1 MTNFIFLC
9 GAVIVAVPVF
19 VLMMRMVKFG
29 WKRLDDFTTEN
40 FKFSVDEG
48 AMRVTRFFS
57 LASQSVTVRLIS
69 SAELWFPL
77 TRWKKEAEVPE
88 GEWSSDF
95 KYYDL
100 GDLAPKL
107 WQRFIALLTLDK
119 SSVSFWRRREALRQ
133 DILSRTEVGEVSVR
147 TRHGQWMDGNYYD
160 PETLAVYGHP
170 DYQDCHPAA
179 SENVTT

>member
-1 MTNFIFLC
+1 MLDVVFLC
-9 GAVIVAVPVF
+9 GAAIVAVPVF
-19 VLMMRMVKFG
+19 VLVMRMVKFG

-40 FKFSVDEG
+40 LKFSVDEG
-48 AMRVTRFFS
+48 AMRVTRPFS
-57 LASQSVTVRLIS
+57 LVVQSVAIRLIS

-77 TRWKKEAEVPE
+77 TRWKKEEEVDGWTSE
-88 GEWSSDF
+88 F
-95 KYYDL
+95 TYYSLDDL
-100 GDLAPKL
+100 DPKL

-179 SENVTT
+179 SENVIT